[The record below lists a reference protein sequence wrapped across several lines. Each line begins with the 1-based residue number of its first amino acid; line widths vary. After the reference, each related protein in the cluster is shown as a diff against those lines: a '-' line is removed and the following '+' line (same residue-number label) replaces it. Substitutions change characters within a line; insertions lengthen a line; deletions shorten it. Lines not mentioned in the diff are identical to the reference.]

1 MTINFVPP
9 QIILGKVVS
18 RPAKLDPRVARKL
31 VAAGEGK
38 DEYETVLGKTIS
50 TDDFYEGQVFFALG
64 LYVLLAQYHGCSFTQ
79 TTDKLAVDRSAPQ
92 GRLDGAV
99 CEYTEA
105 DKMAYLQ
112 EVSQKVNVV
121 F

>member
-1 MTINFVPP
+1 MNINFVPA

-50 TDDFYEGQVFFALG
+50 TDDFYEGQVFFASG
-64 LYVLLAQYHGCSFTQ
+64 LYVLLAQYHGCSFTP
-79 TTDKLAVDRSAPQ
+79 TTDKLANLS
-92 GRLDGAV
+92 
-99 CEYTEA
+99 
-105 DKMAYLQ
+105 
-112 EVSQKVNVV
+112 SS
-121 F
+121 

>member
-1 MTINFVPP
+1 MNVNLVPP

-64 LYVLLAQYHGCSFTQ
+64 LYLLYVPPRADWMGQCASTQ
-79 TTDKLAVDRSAPQ
+79 KLTRWLICRKSHKRSMWFSESCQKGNEPWLDK
-92 GRLDGAV
+92 
-99 CEYTEA
+99 
-105 DKMAYLQ
+105 
-112 EVSQKVNVV
+112 
-121 F
+121 

>member
-1 MTINFVPP
+1 MNINFVPP

-50 TDDFYEGQVFFALG
+50 TDDFYEGQVFFAFG
-64 LYVLLAQYHGCSFTQ
+64 PICT
-79 TTDKLAVDRSAPQ
+79 
-92 GRLDGAV
+92 
-99 CEYTEA
+99 
-105 DKMAYLQ
+105 
-112 EVSQKVNVV
+112 VSPIPWLFFHTNHRQIGKPK
-121 F
+121 